1 MARRMTARL
10 KGLTRCDDGAALV
23 EFAIT
28 LPMMLIVFAVIIEG
42 TRMMLAYQ
50 ATIEGV
56 RDAARY
62 LARVVP
68 SNVCAS
74 GGSVTSYN
82 GQLLSIV
89 RNNSSAGSV
98 LPSSVTVT
106 SVSGSLTCVPGTWRV
121 SPAPVAQ
128 VTANV
133 SITFPFAAVF
143 SLAGSSLGQ
152 INTWVTDRS
161 RIFGT

>member
-10 KGLTRCDDGAALV
+10 KDLTRRDDGAALV

-28 LPMMLIVFAVIIEG
+28 LPMMLVVFAVIVEG

-74 GGSVTSYN
+74 GGSVTGYN

-89 RNNSSAGSV
+89 RSNASAGSV

-106 SVSGSLTCVPGTWRV
+106 SVSGSLSCVAGTWRV

-152 INTWVTDRS
+152 INTSVTDRS